1 MGEAPDEDKEF
12 CILERYRYLT
22 KVRCYLSI
30 GEYGRAQSLLEK
42 LRYYAEKCHRIYIRM
57 EVNLLSAITKYRTGG
72 EWKEEF
78 FTAYKEAESYH
89 FLRIISEE
97 GAAVQ
102 ELFAAAGKIRMEKE
116 AADKGWL
123 SRLLEET
130 GKVAVRYPVYLKG
143 QLAKA
148 PDFCEAALSVL
159 RLQAEGKSYGQ
170 IAGELSIKE
179 ATVKYHAK
187 ENYRK
192 LGVSGKADAVL
203 AARNL
208 GIL

>member
-1 MGEAPDEDKEF
+1 MDGEAPDENREF

-22 KVRCYLSI
+22 KVRCYLSR
-30 GEYGRAQSLLEK
+30 GEYLMAQSLLEK
-42 LRYYAEKCHRIYIRM
+42 LRYYAEKYHRTYIRM
-57 EVNLLSAITKYRTGG
+57 EVCLLSAITKYRMGW

-78 FTAYKEAESYH
+78 FTVYKEAESYH

-97 GAAVQ
+97 GAAAQ
-102 ELFAAAGKIRMEKE
+102 ELSM
-116 AADKGWL
+116 
-123 SRLLEET
+123 
-130 GKVAVRYPVYLKG
+130 KV
-143 QLAKA
+143 
-148 PDFCEAALSVL
+148 
-159 RLQAEGKSYGQ
+159 
-170 IAGELSIKE
+170 
-179 ATVKYHAK
+179 ATVKYHAA